1 MSAISRNSWRPF
13 LAVEGATAL
22 AGTGNGITT
31 VALPWLVLER
41 TGSAT
46 AAGVLAAITT
56 GPAMVAAL
64 LSGTIIDRVGR
75 RAVSIG
81 SDLFSLVSV
90 ALIPLVDTV
99 WGLGYPLL
107 VALAV
112 LGAVFDPAGAGA
124 REAMLP
130 ESSRAAGITLAKANG
145 INEAVWGAAF
155 VAGPAVGGLLIA
167 LVGPAATFWATA
179 GMFLASAAVMAAVRV
194 PGGGRPTAPHVEGF
208 WASTGT
214 GISFVWHQP
223 LLRTVALMVMA
234 LVGLWLPIEGVIL
247 PVHFE
252 ALDQPES
259 LGLVLVAMSVGG
271 ILGALGYGWIV
282 ERVGNRR
289 LFLWSFL
296 VATAFVLLA
305 TPLPATGWQ
314 MLWGFFAGL
323 AFGPF
328 FPILNVAMQ
337 TLTPSHLRGR
347 VVGLLTAV
355 QYAAGPVGFLLIGPL
370 VDQLG
375 ASRAYLVLG
384 VAMGALSLIAFLLPT
399 LRGLDDLPRHVDEPL
414 PLEDSQPPHPLT

>member
-1 MSAISRNSWRPF
+1 MSSDSGSSLRPF

-75 RAVSIG
+75 RAVSIV

-90 ALIPLVDTV
+90 ALIPLVDSV
-99 WGLGYPLL
+99 WGLGYPVL

-124 REAMLP
+124 REAMIP
-130 ESSRAAGITLAKANG
+130 ESARAAGMPLAKANG
-145 INEAVWGAAF
+145 INEAVWGGAF
-155 VAGPAVGGLLIA
+155 VAGPALGGVLIA
-167 LVGPAATFWATA
+167 TIGPASTFWATA
-179 GMFLASAAVMAAVRV
+179 VLFLLSAAVMAVVAV
-194 PGGGRPTAPHVEGF
+194 PGAQRPTPRDEGF

-214 GISFVWHQP
+214 GIAFVWRQP
-223 LLRTVALMVMA
+223 LLRTVALLVLA
-234 LVGLWLPIEGVIL
+234 LVGLWLPIEGVVL

-252 ALDQPES
+252 ALDQPED
-259 LGLVLVAMSVGG
+259 LGLVLVAMSLGG
-271 ILGALGYGWIV
+271 ILGALGYGWVV

-289 LFLWSFL
+289 LFLWSLL
-296 VATAFVLLA
+296 VATVFVLLS

-314 MLWGFFAGL
+314 MLWGFFAGV

-355 QYAAGPVGFLLIGPL
+355 QYAAGPLGFLLIGPL
-370 VDQLG
+370 VDTIGVRQ
-375 ASRAYLVLG
+375 AYLLLG
-384 VAMGALSLIAFLLPT
+384 VGMGALSLVAFLLPT
-399 LRGLDDLPRHVDEPL
+399 LRGLDDLPRHVDDPL
-414 PLEDSQPPHPLT
+414 PLEESQPPHPMT

>member
-1 MSAISRNSWRPF
+1 MPSDSGSSWRPF

-75 RAVSIG
+75 RAVSIV

-90 ALIPLVDTV
+90 ALIPLVDSV
-99 WGLGYPLL
+99 WGLGYPAL

-124 REAMLP
+124 REAMIP
-130 ESSRAAGITLAKANG
+130 ESARAAGVPLAKANG
-145 INEAVWGAAF
+145 INEAVWGGAF
-155 VAGPAVGGLLIA
+155 VAGPALGGVLIA
-167 LVGPAATFWATA
+167 TIGPASTFWATA
-179 GMFLASAAVMAAVRV
+179 VLFLLSAAVMAVVAV
-194 PGGGRPTAPHVEGF
+194 PGGERPQTHEEGF

-214 GISFVWHQP
+214 GIAFVWRQP
-223 LLRTVALMVMA
+223 LLRTVALLVLA
-234 LVGLWLPIEGVIL
+234 LVGLWLPIEGVVL

-252 ALDQPES
+252 ALDQPED
-259 LGLVLVAMSVGG
+259 LGLVLVAMSLGG
-271 ILGALGYGWIV
+271 IIGALGYGWVV

-289 LFLWSFL
+289 LFLWSL
-296 VATAFVLLA
+296 LIATVFVLLS

-314 MLWGFFAGL
+314 MLWGFFAGV

-337 TLTPSHLRGR
+337 TLTPPHLRGR

-355 QYAAGPVGFLLIGPL
+355 QYAAGPLGFLLIGPL
-370 VDQLG
+370 VDILG
-375 ASRAYLVLG
+375 VRQAYLLLG
-384 VAMGALSLIAFLLPT
+384 VGMGALSLVAFLLPT
-399 LRGLDDLPRHVDEPL
+399 LRGLDDLPRHIDDPL
-414 PLEDSQPPHPLT
+414 PLEESQPPHPMT